1 MNCFFPIKWFG
12 HQLQQTLPAAQADHE
27 PINGNRETP
36 GSQAILP
43 AGNGGQKMNEAV
55 KDLVAEPVEIEARAV
70 QQGDWIILYTGKE
83 KMKQISKRELF
94 FPELQA
100 VACVTNCKK

>member
-1 MNCFFPIKWFG
+1 MK
-12 HQLQQTLPAAQADHE
+12 
-27 PINGNRETP
+27 P
-36 GSQAILP
+36 GEGKVHKDCAIRCIL
-43 AGNGGQKMNEAV
+43 GGIPPVLRVQNEKGEANYYLLVGPHGEKMNEAV